1 MATKRYKFLNR
12 GFKSVNGSC
21 KWRIGKWNKFDGK
34 LELCESGFHCSKRIY
49 DAFNYV
55 RGEILA
61 EVEVRGKSIKRD
73 DKEVWSEMRVVKAWK
88 WQKKDSV
95 LLAIYVAK
103 LLLPNFEKKFPND
116 KGPREAIEAAKRYLK
131 TGSKKGLESAES
143 AAWLA
148 ESAESA
154 SAAMAVRS
162 ALVKKIYT
170 WMDKRLSELE
180 EIK

>member
-55 RGEILA
+55 QGEILA

-95 LLAIYVAK
+95 LLVIYVAK

-116 KGPREAIEAAKRYLK
+116 KRPRKAIEEAERYLK
-131 TGSKKGLESAES
+131 TGSKKGLDSAD
-143 AAWLA
+143 L
-148 ESAESA
+148 A

-162 ALVKKIYT
+162 ALLKKIYT

>member
-12 GFKSVNGSC
+12 GFKSVKGSC
-21 KWRIGKWNKFDGK
+21 KWGIGKWNKFDGK

-55 RGEILA
+55 QGEILA

-73 DKEVWSEMRVVKAWK
+73 DREVWSEMRVVKAWK

-95 LLAIYVAK
+95 LLVIYVAK

-116 KGPREAIEAAKRYLK
+116 KGPREAIEEAERYLK
-131 TGSKKGLESAES
+131 TGSKKGLEWLAS
-143 AAWLA
+143 AA
-148 ESAESA
+148 AESA

-162 ALVKKIYT
+162 ALLKKIYT